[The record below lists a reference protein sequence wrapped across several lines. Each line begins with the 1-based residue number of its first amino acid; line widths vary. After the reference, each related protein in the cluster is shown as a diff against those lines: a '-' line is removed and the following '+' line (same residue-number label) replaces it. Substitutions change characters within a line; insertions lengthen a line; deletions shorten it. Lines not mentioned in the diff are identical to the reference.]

1 MALLDWTGL
10 DWVVYLLVCD
20 ELPVSFL
27 PDLIV
32 DGLRDVE
39 TGSNTVALK

>member
-1 MALLDWTGL
+1 MAWIGLTGL
-10 DWVVYLLVCD
+10 GGKYLLVCD